1 MNSEFRKL
9 SRIEDEHDRLTVER
23 DSSQVPI
30 QENIPLSEI
39 IGSEKC
45 HDHPG
50 NMLTYNWEQSKTWLQ
65 PLKILF
71 TNESSVIGK
80 LMRPIFRWFLEQ
92 KLMFDRIFKWRLRN
106 FFQLLRQNLKLNVR
120 PYITAL
126 STCTCKEF
134 LIIVICKLLNNQ
146 MTFCNA

>member
-9 SRIEDEHDRLTVER
+9 STIEDEHDRLTVER

-50 NMLTYNWEQSKTWLQ
+50 NMLTYN
-65 PLKILF
+65 
-71 TNESSVIGK
+71 
-80 LMRPIFRWFLEQ
+80 
-92 KLMFDRIFKWRLRN
+92 
-106 FFQLLRQNLKLNVR
+106 
-120 PYITAL
+120 
-126 STCTCKEF
+126 
-134 LIIVICKLLNNQ
+134 
-146 MTFCNA
+146 